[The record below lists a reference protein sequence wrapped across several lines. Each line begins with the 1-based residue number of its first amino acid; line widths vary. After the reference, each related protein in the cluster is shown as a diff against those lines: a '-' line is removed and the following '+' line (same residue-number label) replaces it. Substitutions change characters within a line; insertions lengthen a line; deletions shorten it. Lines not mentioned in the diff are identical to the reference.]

1 MRAVVQRVSK
11 ASVTIDQQEV
21 GKIDQGLVILLGIH
35 EKDTQDDVDY
45 LVKKIA
51 QMRIFE
57 DEQGKMNRSVEDVEG
72 QILSVSQ
79 FTLFADTKKGN
90 RPSFISAARP
100 ETAIP
105 LYEAFNEGIRNRGIR
120 NRGITVATGQFGAD
134 MAVSLINDGP
144 VTIIIDSQ
152 NK

>member
-11 ASVTIDQQEV
+11 ASVTIAQQEV
-21 GKIDQGLVILLGIH
+21 RKIDQGLVILLGIH

-105 LYEAFNEGIRNRGIR
+105 LYEAFNDGIR

>member
-11 ASVTIDQQEV
+11 ASVTIAQQEV

-72 QILSVSQ
+72 EILSVSQ

-105 LYEAFNEGIRNRGIR
+105 LYEAFNEGIRNRGI
-120 NRGITVATGQFGAD
+120 TVATGQFGAD

>member
-1 MRAVVQRVSK
+1 MRAVIQRVSQ
-11 ASVTIDQQEV
+11 AAVSINEREV
-21 GKIDQGLVILLGIH
+21 GRIDHGLLILLGVH
-35 EKDTQDDVDY
+35 ETDTQTDVDY
-45 LVKKIA
+45 LIKKIA

-57 DEQGKMNRSVEDVEG
+57 DEQGKMNLSIEDVKG
-72 QILSVSQ
+72 ALLSISQ

-90 RPSFISAARP
+90 RPSFIAAARP

-105 LYEAFNEGIRNRGIR
+105 LYEAFNEGLRQ
-120 NRGITVATGQFGAD
+120 RGITVETGEFGAD
-134 MAVSLINDGP
+134 MAVSLVNDGP

>member
-11 ASVTIDQQEV
+11 ASVTIAQQEV

-105 LYEAFNEGIRNRGIR
+105 LYEAFNEGIRNRV
-120 NRGITVATGQFGAD
+120 ITVATGQFGAD

>member
-90 RPSFISAARP
+90 RPSFTSAARP

-105 LYEAFNEGIRNRGIR
+105 LYEAFNEGIR

>member
-11 ASVTIDQQEV
+11 ASVTIAQQEV

-35 EKDTQDDVDY
+35 EKD
-45 LVKKIA
+45 K
-51 QMRIFE
+51 
-57 DEQGKMNRSVEDVEG
+57 QGKMNRSVEDVEG

-105 LYEAFNEGIRNRGIR
+105 LYEAFNEGIRNRGI
-120 NRGITVATGQFGAD
+120 TVATGQFGAD

>member
-1 MRAVVQRVSK
+1 MRAVVQRISK
-11 ASVTIDQQEV
+11 ASVTIDQEEV

-105 LYEAFNEGIRNRGIR
+105 LYEAFNEGIRNRGI
-120 NRGITVATGQFGAD
+120 TVATGQFGAD

>member
-11 ASVTIDQQEV
+11 ASVTIAQQEV

-90 RPSFISAARP
+90 RPSFISTARP

-105 LYEAFNEGIRNRGIR
+105 LYEAFNEGIR

>member
-11 ASVTIDQQEV
+11 ASVTIAQQEV

-35 EKDTQDDVDY
+35 EKDTQEDVDY

-105 LYEAFNEGIRNRGIR
+105 LYEAFNEGIRNRGI
-120 NRGITVATGQFGAD
+120 TVATGQFGAD

>member
-1 MRAVVQRVSK
+1 MRDVVQRVSK

-105 LYEAFNEGIRNRGIR
+105 LYEAFNEGIRNRGI
-120 NRGITVATGQFGAD
+120 TVATGQFGAD

>member
-11 ASVTIDQQEV
+11 ASVTIAQQEV

-105 LYEAFNEGIRNRGIR
+105 LYEAFNEGFR

>member
-1 MRAVVQRVSK
+1 M
-11 ASVTIDQQEV
+11 TIAQQEV

-105 LYEAFNEGIRNRGIR
+105 LYEAFNEGIRNRGI
-120 NRGITVATGQFGAD
+120 TVATGQFGAD